1 MKNSINIFVSFDYE
15 NDKDIKGC
23 FISQA
28 KKNDLTCKVNDLS
41 LTEPCNEK
49 WRSYVRELINKSDI
63 VVVIC
68 GKYTDKANG
77 VSGELSITRELNKPY
92 ILLRGRRGDVIKPSN
107 TRKEDQIVQWNWKE
121 LREIFYSKMR
131 GK

>member
-28 KKNDLTCKVNDLS
+28 IKKGLTCNVNDLS

-49 WRSYVRELINKSDI
+49 WRSHVRELIKTSDI

-92 ILLRGRRGDVIKPSN
+92 ILLRGRRDNVIKPLN

>member
-49 WRSYVRELINKSDI
+49 WRSHVRELIKKSDI

-107 TRKEDQIVQWNWKE
+107 TCKEDQIVQWNWKE